1 MRPTVINRGQSGH
14 SGAHQARTTNQG
26 HTGLVHTAHQ
36 FSLFSVQETIIAYT
50 NCLERGEKGILSL
63 KVNVDWFSLTCNTS
77 GGVRRHCWQLRDNY
91 PAADN
96 MVRKHGGGPGG
107 NCSYCRTESG

>member
-1 MRPTVINRGQSGH
+1 M
-14 SGAHQARTTNQG
+14 
-26 HTGLVHTAHQ
+26 
-36 FSLFSVQETIIAYT
+36 QETIIAYT

-96 MVRKHGGGPGG
+96 MVRKHGGGPGETVVIAAP
-107 NCSYCRTESG
+107 SPADIMDRQYRTAVPYFTM